1 MRKALRA
8 GAAILLAYLL
18 QSTVLTY
25 LKVRGAQIELM
36 TVTLFF
42 LGSVLG
48 MYGGVCS
55 GLAAAFIM
63 EALGGNI
70 PVFSTVFCVG
80 AGVAGAVIVRRTD
93 ALSLPGN
100 RGREQLIRRFAPK
113 AAVLALVLLKEGLYL
128 IYFFLNGVSL
138 GYIHF
143 FRAFFTA
150 AEAGLLAF
158 ILQPLI
164 RWWMLHK
171 PKTRAERKAERLAY
185 EAEEAKEKKKKKRKK
200 KQDSFMSELMARP
213 EAEKEEA
220 PEDALRE
227 ETGIPEGWRLAR
239 EDEPETADEPAQDDE
254 NRAAEPPET
263 NDPVNHAETAQREEG
278 RKGGEEGKG

>member
-1 MRKALRA
+1 
-8 GAAILLAYLL
+8 
-18 QSTVLTY
+18 
-25 LKVRGAQIELM
+25 M

-143 FRAFFTA
+143 FRAIFTA

-263 NDPVNHAETAQREEG
+263 NDPVNHAEKAQREEG

>member
-25 LKVRGAQIELM
+25 LKVRGAQIDLM

-143 FRAFFTA
+143 FRAIFTA
-150 AEAGLLAF
+150 VEAGLLAF
-158 ILQPLI
+158 VLQPLI

-185 EAEEAKEKKKKKRKK
+185 EAEEAKEKKKKRKK

-213 EAEKEEA
+213 EAEKDEA

-278 RKGGEEGKG
+278 RNGEEGKD

>member
-25 LKVRGAQIELM
+25 LKVRGAQIDLM

-239 EDEPETADEPAQDDE
+239 EDEPETADEPAQVDE

-278 RKGGEEGKG
+278 RKGGEEGKA

>member
-1 MRKALRA
+1 
-8 GAAILLAYLL
+8 
-18 QSTVLTY
+18 
-25 LKVRGAQIELM
+25 
-36 TVTLFF
+36 
-42 LGSVLG
+42 
-48 MYGGVCS
+48 MY
-55 GLAAAFIM
+55 I
-63 EALGGNI
+63 GNI
-70 PVFSTVFCVG
+70 PVFSSVFCVG

-143 FRAFFTA
+143 FRAIFTA

-254 NRAAEPPET
+254 NKAAEPPET

-278 RKGGEEGKG
+278 RKGGEEGKA

>member
-25 LKVRGAQIELM
+25 LKVRGAQIDLM

-143 FRAFFTA
+143 FRAIFTA

-263 NDPVNHAETAQREEG
+263 NDPINHAETAQREEG